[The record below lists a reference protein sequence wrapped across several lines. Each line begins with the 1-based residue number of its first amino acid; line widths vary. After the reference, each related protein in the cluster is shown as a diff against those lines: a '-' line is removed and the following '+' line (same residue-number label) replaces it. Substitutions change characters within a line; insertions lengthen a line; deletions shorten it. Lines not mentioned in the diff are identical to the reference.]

1 MKVLII
7 PGDGIGPEIMS
18 EAEKVLDIVGKKYN
32 LEIEKSHASAG
43 GVCLEEKGVPIEE
56 ETLELAKEVDA
67 ILLGAVGSTKWDHLP
82 IDKKPEQAILQLRKV
97 LGVFANLRPVRVF
110 HPLISASPLKE
121 ELIKNVDLLIVRE
134 LTGGIYFGEPR
145 EIRDDKGRR
154 KALNTLI
161 YYDYEI
167 ERIARIAF
175 DLAMKRKRKVTSV
188 DKANVLE
195 SSVLWRKTVSEIAK
209 NYPDVELNHMYVD
222 NCAMQIIREP
232 AQFDVILTTNMFGD
246 ILSDETSMI
255 LGSIGLLPSAS
266 LGEERRGIYEPIH
279 GSAPDI
285 AGKGKANPIATI
297 LSIAMMFRYSF
308 DLEEIADSIEEGVK
322 MVLQEG
328 LRTFD
333 MTTNNYYVSTREM
346 GEAIGERI
354 LNI

>member
-1 MKVLII
+1 V
-7 PGDGIGPEIMS
+7 
-18 EAEKVLDIVGKKYN
+18 
-32 LEIEKSHASAG
+32 
-43 GVCLEEKGVPIEE
+43 
-56 ETLELAKEVDA
+56 
-67 ILLGAVGSTKWDHLP
+67 
-82 IDKKPEQAILQLRKV
+82 
-97 LGVFANLRPVRVF
+97 
-110 HPLISASPLKE
+110 
-121 ELIKNVDLLIVRE
+121 
-134 LTGGIYFGEPR
+134 
-145 EIRDDKGRR
+145 
-154 KALNTLI
+154 NTLI

-167 ERIARIAF
+167 EKIARVAF

-346 GEAIGERI
+346 GEAIVERI